1 MLLLAQVHLVIDLE
15 RTLEERLEGLVVVGV
30 VGIATHLGVGVF
42 APRVQTF
49 QESRL
54 KLGRQT
60 FVIVEVEGLY
70 CDVLGELC
78 LQIKN
83 LLDFSIVGK
92 NLRAVLRVQVVG
104 SSTLSCGIAINF
116 IVWLSAKSMES
127 NHQESNK

>member
-30 VGIATHLGVGVF
+30 VCIATHLGVGVF
-42 APRVQTF
+42 APRVQAF
-49 QESRL
+49 EESRL

-60 FVIVEVEGLY
+60 VVIVEVEGLY